1 MKNGF
6 FFFAVLLLSC
16 SAQAQT
22 GGTTKTK
29 LTLLDKSPMDMVYYP
44 DNYPMM
50 KIQGK
55 AEPLVAR
62 VIYSR
67 PQKNNRVVFGEL
79 VEYNTVWRLGA
90 NEATEVEFF
99 REVKLG
105 SKKIPKGRY
114 TMYAIATPQQW
125 TIIFNKDTDA
135 WGSFEYDEK
144 KDVARLQVPV
154 QRAAEPADAFSMSFA
169 KSSTG
174 ADMIIAWDT
183 AWVSVPISFK

>member
-6 FFFAVLLLSC
+6 LSLCLILLAYC
-16 SAQAQT
+16 AAAQSSTQ
-22 GGTTKTK
+22 KTK
-29 LTLLDKSPMDMVYYP
+29 LTLLDKSPMDLVYYP
-44 DNYPMM
+44 VNYPML

-99 REVKLG
+99 REVKIG
-105 SKKIPKGRY
+105 GKKIPKGRY
-114 TMYAIATPQQW
+114 TMYAIATPEQW
-125 TIIFNKDTDA
+125 TVIFNKDTDT

-144 KDVARLQVPV
+144 KDVARVDVPV
-154 QRAAEPADAFSMSFA
+154 QKAAEPADAFSMSFV
-169 KSSTG
+169 KSAAG
-174 ADMIIAWDT
+174 ADMIIAWDE
-183 AWVSVPISFK
+183 AWVSLPITFK